1 MVPMIDHDTALLLRS
16 LLTSRTIAALATMHQ
31 GLPAASMVP
40 YAIHRSTSRDP
51 LTTAA
56 AGGADGDGDQQV
68 LFVTHVSRLS
78 AHTHDMLST
87 PDVCLLVMGPDP
99 ADGGGGMPQAV
110 PRVSIGAR
118 ARFLDREAPD
128 HNAIRHSYLSRF
140 PQTADFFA
148 FGDFSLVAFAP
159 TSARL
164 VAGFARAQSLSA
176 TELAR
181 VLLGA

>member
-1 MVPMIDHDTALLLRS
+1 MIDHDTALLLRA

-51 LTTAA
+51 LTAAEA
-56 AGGADGDGDQQV
+56 AGADDHGADRI

-78 AHTHDMLST
+78 AHTRDMLST

-118 ARFLDREAPD
+118 ARFVDRDAPD
-128 HNAIRHSYLSRF
+128 HDSIRHSYLTRF

-148 FGDFSLVAFAP
+148 LGDFSLVAFEP
-159 TSARL
+159 STARL
-164 VAGFARAQSLSA
+164 VAGFARAHSLSA
-176 TELAR
+176 AELNRA
-181 VLLGA
+181 LSGA